1 MCRDGGGR
9 GAEGWWEHFSWRGP
23 AVSFPRRFVV
33 SLGRGVSYRDASL
46 LCGNRRCQSNMFV
59 EMNHGPIT
67 VYRLLGSTIR
77 RGIIH
82 VSVAEGPGVAFCVEH
97 RHAQLDNVLW
107 HCLGMAA
114 VDMCIYRGTDLQTK
128 VRAPSPA
135 PDVISC
141 CAVIC
146 TCDKVGTPGTYICR
160 IRGRSRARA
169 SRAGYAYRPP
179 SHSSPPSPS
188 RSG

>member
-1 MCRDGGGR
+1 MGPSWAVLGTSWAILGGSCHVL
-9 GAEGWWEHFSWRGP
+9 GAPW
-23 AVSFPRRFVV
+23 SFPRP
-33 SLGRGVSYRDASL
+33 SGTAP
-46 LCGNRRCQSNMFV
+46 
-59 EMNHGPIT
+59 GPQDPSEAP
-67 VYRLLGSTIR
+67 RLPPGPLPQDPPGDR
-77 RGIIH
+77 PPGP
-82 VSVAEGPGVAFCVEH
+82 GPGVAFCVEH